1 MGNEPVKLLLDT
13 HVWVWASE
21 APRQL
26 GRKTRQLLEDVS
38 CTRAVCAVSTLELAR
53 LVWAGDLILQIPL
66 GEWVEKSLADLRA
79 DSLPVTHQLAI
90 EAYRLPE
97 PFHRDPADRQIVAC
111 ARLHEL
117 TVATADERILNW
129 KHVATIDARK

>member
-1 MGNEPVKLLLDT
+1 MTLLLDT

-21 APRQL
+21 EPSQL
-26 GRKTRQLLEDVS
+26 GPKMRKALLDARNP
-38 CTRAVCAVSTLELAR
+38 RAVCAVSTLEIAR
-53 LVWAGDLILQIPL
+53 LVWAGDLILQIQL
-66 GEWVEKSLADLRA
+66 DEWVEKSLADLRA
-79 DSLPVTHQLAI
+79 DSLPVTHEIAI

-111 ARLHEL
+111 ARLRQL

-129 KHVATIDARK
+129 KHVATVDARK

>member
-1 MGNEPVKLLLDT
+1 MGNEQVKLLLDT
-13 HVWVWASE
+13 HVWIWASE
-21 APRQL
+21 QPQRL
-26 GRKTRQLLEDVS
+26 GPKTKQLLQDVT
-38 CTRAVCAVSTLELAR
+38 CARAVCSVSTLELAR
-53 LVWAGDLILQIPL
+53 LVWAGDLIFRIPL
-66 GEWVEKSLADLRA
+66 EDWVEKSLADLRA
-79 DSLPVTHQLAI
+79 DSLPVTDAVAI

-129 KHVATIDARK
+129 KHVASLDATK